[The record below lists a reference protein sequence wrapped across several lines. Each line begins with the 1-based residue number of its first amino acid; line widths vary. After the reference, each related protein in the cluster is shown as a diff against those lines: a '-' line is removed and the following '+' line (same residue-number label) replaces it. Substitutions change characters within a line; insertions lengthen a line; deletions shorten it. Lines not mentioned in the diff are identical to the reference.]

1 MMQSSFQVIGLM
13 SGTSLDGVDLA
24 CCTFN
29 RKDNSWTYETHAAVT
44 LNYTEEWKQ
53 KLLNL
58 IHADAVTYAAAHAH
72 LGKLYGGMIKEFIAD
87 FNLKPSLIASHG
99 HTIFHQPLNSF
110 TSQIGDGAHISA
122 ITGIDT
128 VCDFRAKDVAL
139 GGQGA
144 PLVPHGD
151 QLLFSNYKFCLN
163 LGGIA
168 NITFNEPDHLTAFD
182 ICVANMALNEIALRA
197 GMSYDDE
204 GKMAAEGSVIEDLL
218 NTLNSN
224 EYFFKSAP
232 KSLGREWYE
241 KNMLPLL
248 NSNIYKLQDLLMTI
262 CMHIGI
268 QTGKA
273 IQQFN
278 GVSTDELLITGGG
291 AFNKTLVDCI
301 RKNTS
306 VKIVIPDE
314 KTISY
319 KEALIFAFLGFLY
332 IKNEININCKVTGS
346 ESSHIGG
353 ALYKG
358 ILNYKF

>member
-1 MMQSSFQVIGLM
+1 MMKESFQVIGLM

-29 RKDNSWTYETHAAVT
+29 RSNASWSYEIHAAET
-44 LNYTEEWKQ
+44 LSYTAEWKK
-53 KLLNL
+53 KLLDL
-58 IHADAVTYAAAHAH
+58 IHADAVTYVSAHAH
-72 LGKLYGGMIKEFIAD
+72 LGKLYGGMIKEFIAN
-87 FNLKPSLIASHG
+87 FNLNPSLIASHG
-99 HTIFHQPLNSF
+99 HTIFHQPSNGF
-110 TSQIGDGAHISA
+110 TSQIGDGASISA

-128 VCDFRAKDVAL
+128 VCDFRSIDVAL

-144 PLVPHGD
+144 PLVPFGD
-151 QLLFSNYKFCLN
+151 QLLFSKYKFCLN

-168 NITFNEPDHLTAFD
+168 NITHNVKENLTAFD

-197 GMSYDDE
+197 GVPYDDG
-204 GKMAAEGSVIEDLL
+204 GKMAAQGKVIEELL
-218 NTLNSN
+218 KKLNSN
-224 EYFFKSAP
+224 EYFLRSAP

-248 NSNIYKLQDLLMTI
+248 DTNIYNHHDLLKTI
-262 CMHIGI
+262 CMHIGE

-273 IQQFN
+273 VKQFH
-278 GVSTDELLITGGG
+278 GGSTDELLITGGG
-291 AFNKTLVDCI
+291 AFNKTLVECI
-301 RKNTS
+301 RQNTN
-306 VKIVIPDE
+306 VNIVIPDD

-332 IKNEININCKVTGS
+332 IKNEININNKVTGS
-346 ESSHIGG
+346 ERSHIGG

-358 ILNYKF
+358 IKN